1 MLARLRESFDRERR
15 FVADA
20 GHELRTP
27 LAVVKTELEAAL
39 RTDGDPE
46 VRESLRAA
54 LDEADHLAQLAED
67 LLPGRPGHRRA
78 LAGTRRD
85 RERAR
90 APRQA
95 RERFADRARSEG
107 RELRVAA
114 PAGLEARLDPLRLRQ
129 ALGNPHPQ
137 RTPPRAGAVELS
149 ARRDDGVLE
158 IDVADEGDGFPAEL
172 APHSFERLARGDAA
186 RSRGGTGLGLA
197 IVSGID
203 EAHGGT
209 AVIAATPGGRTV
221 ARLRFPD
228 YAGSGGRAISTSQGA

>member
-1 MLARLRESFDRERR
+1 MS
-15 FVADA
+15 VP
-20 GHELRTP
+20 EL
-27 LAVVKTELEAAL
+27 
-39 RTDGDPE
+39 
-46 VRESLRAA
+46 
-54 LDEADHLAQLAED
+54 LD
-67 LLPGRPGHRRA
+67 
-78 LAGTRRD
+78 
-85 RERAR
+85 
-90 APRQA
+90 QA

-129 ALGNPHPQ
+129 ALGNLTDNALRHG
-137 RTPPRAGAVELS
+137 AGAVELS

-172 APHSFERLARGDAA
+172 APHSFERFARGDAA